1 MEKELL
7 MICPMNV
14 SSFPFDSHTCTLKF
28 SSFARSTLAAS
39 MSLDLFYIFRKSNE
53 MTFTK
58 KSGVKPDELLDQ
70 EKVQD
75 FDANASYLEV
85 SMRPGLDFFVLNT

>member
-1 MEKELL
+1 
-7 MICPMNV
+7 
-14 SSFPFDSHTCTLKF
+14 
-28 SSFARSTLAAS
+28 
-39 MSLDLFYIFRKSNE
+39 

-85 SMRPGLDFFVLNT
+85 SMRPGLNLFASNT

>member
-1 MEKELL
+1 
-7 MICPMNV
+7 
-14 SSFPFDSHTCTLKF
+14 
-28 SSFARSTLAAS
+28 
-39 MSLDLFYIFRKSNE
+39 

-85 SMRPGLDFFVLNT
+85 SMRPGLDLFALNT

>member
-1 MEKELL
+1 
-7 MICPMNV
+7 
-14 SSFPFDSHTCTLKF
+14 
-28 SSFARSTLAAS
+28 
-39 MSLDLFYIFRKSNE
+39 

-85 SMRPGLDFFVLNT
+85 STQYASRVRSLCFEHLMQENETLEPSWSFHGENYSVGGIKIRQELFTSIL

>member
-1 MEKELL
+1 
-7 MICPMNV
+7 
-14 SSFPFDSHTCTLKF
+14 
-28 SSFARSTLAAS
+28 
-39 MSLDLFYIFRKSNE
+39 

-85 SMRPGLDFFVLNT
+85 SMRPGFRSLCFEYLMQENETLEPSWSFHGENYSVGGIKIRQKFFTSIL